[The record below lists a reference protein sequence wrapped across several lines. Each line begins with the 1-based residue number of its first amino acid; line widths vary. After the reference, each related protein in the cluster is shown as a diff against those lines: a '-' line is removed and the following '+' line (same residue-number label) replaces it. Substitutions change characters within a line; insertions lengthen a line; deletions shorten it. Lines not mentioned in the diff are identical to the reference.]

1 MTDFVEAVV
10 QREHELIENIF
21 TLTGG
26 LGAICGGFARYAL
39 SPKAN
44 PVVPGDIDIFCASD
58 EEHDKIF
65 SRLKEHQKIKLGRE
79 LPIATEFTYNLREGF
94 LNTKVQLQLIKPINA
109 ARVIMGG
116 DPLDVIGNF
125 DFSITR
131 AAILPSMDAIVDP
144 NFDED
149 ERHGVLRIRN
159 IHCPVAAIK
168 RINKYVLKGYT
179 IQTSEFL
186 KLFKDWDARDNDWK
200 NLITEGLN
208 QYSQGIF
215 SDGPDA
221 PWAPEKQAKFQQAM
235 YFD

>member
-1 MTDFVEAVV
+1 MTDFVEAIV

-58 EEHDKIF
+58 EEYDKIF

-94 LNTKVQLQLIKPINA
+94 LNAKVQLQLIKPINA

-131 AAILPSMDAIVDP
+131 AAILPSMDAIADP

-149 ERHGVLRIRN
+149 ERHGVLRIMN

-179 IQTSEFL
+179 IQTAEFL
-186 KLFKDWDARDNDWK
+186 KLFKDWDTRDTDWK
-200 NLITEGLN
+200 NLITEGLTR
-208 QYSQGIF
+208 SHDPFEDPARPI
-215 SDGPDA
+215 A
-221 PWAPEKQAKFQQAM
+221 WTEEKQAKFQQAM